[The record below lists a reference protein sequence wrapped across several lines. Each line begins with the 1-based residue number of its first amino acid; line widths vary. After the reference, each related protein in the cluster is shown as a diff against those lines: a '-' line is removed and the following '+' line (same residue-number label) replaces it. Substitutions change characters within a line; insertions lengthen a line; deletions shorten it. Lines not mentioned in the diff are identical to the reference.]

1 MGTRTHGD
9 PNGRALKAGRPAS
22 RRGGS
27 GGLAPR
33 SAWALGWWSLLE
45 VLHTPLL
52 STTPKWAACGGAEIV
67 GPLFATGRCPISM
80 DIHGHP
86 WKCMEM
92 YRYPLISMV
101 FHGHP
106 WISMDIHVI
115 CIFVVM
121 IQIIEIRVRRGRVRR
136 FKMATRAVQP
146 KNVMNE
152 GLEEGPAS
160 VQKSPTETLKKTIP
174 TQTHQKMLFG
184 LVWPTCLWEPS
195 KIGSAGRSA
204 TYIAFWTR

>member
-1 MGTRTHGD
+1 MVVAGSPAYSTVVHNSQMGC
-9 PNGRALKAGRPAS
+9 L
-22 RRGGS
+22 RRG
-27 GGLAPR
+27 R
-33 SAWALGWWSLLE
+33 NR
-45 VLHTPLL
+45 
-52 STTPKWAACGGAEIV
+52 

-136 FKMATRAVQP
+136 FKMATQAVQP

-152 GLEEGPAS
+152 GPEEGPAS
-160 VQKSPTETLKKTIP
+160 VQKSPTQTLKKTIP
-174 TQTHQKMLFG
+174 TQTHQTILFG

-195 KIGSAGRSA
+195 KIGSAGRSGV
-204 TYIAFWTR
+204 YISIYIY